1 MEFILSI
8 HNGVYSRNASC
19 SPTIYDKFEDAKR
32 VMRNRKSKKA
42 ENSTAKRKKEKGQNT
57 SQKTK
62 D

>member
-1 MEFILSI
+1 MEFIPGTRRT
-8 HNGVYSRNASC
+8 HQA
-19 SPTIYDKFEDAKR
+19 IYEKFEDAKR

-42 ENSTAKRKKEKGQNT
+42 ENSTAKRKRERGQNN